1 MPQWTKCPCRQYVP
15 GDTMPKS
22 HYTLDDTRPW
32 VTLGPET
39 LCPVQAR
46 SDSFRPLQTR
56 SDPFRPVQTPSDP
69 FRSIQTRS
77 GPFRPIQTPSDPFRP
92 FQTRSDHF
100 RHIQIHSDPFRLVQ
114 PRSALLCSVH
124 TDSVAL
130 LESFR
135 ALKLTLTEITR

>member
-1 MPQWTKCPCRQYVP
+1 MPQ
-15 GDTMPKS
+15 S
-22 HYTLDDTRPW
+22 HYTLDDTMPW

-69 FRSIQTRS
+69 FRSIQTRA
-77 GPFRPIQTPSDPFRP
+77 DPFRP
-92 FQTRSDHF
+92 VQT
-100 RHIQIHSDPFRLVQ
+100 HSDTFRLVQ